1 MEKFENTKEIELNL
15 YNSYYDEVR
24 EAQERV
30 QANKKR
36 RSKLKVLLFASAL
49 TTISTTAI
57 LAPRIFKDV
66 DEIDEIT
73 ESMENLSPESELYAE
88 LEKTKE
94 INAMK
99 AAAEF
104 VAWPVIVGVGSTAV
118 MESTNALSRMK
129 KEDEEQKELVK

>member
-57 LAPRIFKDV
+57 LTPRIFKDV
-66 DEIDEIT
+66 DEIGEIT

-88 LEKTKE
+88 LEKTILKGV
-94 INAMK
+94 
-99 AAAEF
+99 AEF
-104 VAWPVIVGVGSTAV
+104 FAWPVIAGVGSTAV
-118 MESTNALSRMK
+118 MESANALSRMK